1 MKSRS
6 GLRRINSGVHRLH
19 FCNGQASRG
28 ELRNLG
34 AYCGRVPYG
43 ISGSAGAPSAAIYR
57 FPKTIRHKDLLP
69 PGIGESLQPLV
80 LDHSDDFEPRR
91 IRDINANALAE
102 CGLTGER
109 LLGE

>member
-6 GLRRINSGVHRLH
+6 GLRRVNSGVHRLH
-19 FCNGQASRG
+19 FCNGQASMG

-34 AYCGRVPYG
+34 AYCGRVPCG
-43 ISGSAGAPSAAIYR
+43 ISGSAERPVPRYTDSQ
-57 FPKTIRHKDLLP
+57 KTIRRKDLLP
-69 PGIGESLQPLV
+69 PGIGESLQPLM

-109 LLGE
+109 LFGE